1 MLFRNIVK
9 TASASA
15 QQILFWDKPSRKPLE
30 KSQQSARIT
39 KRDLLYMMVV
49 MQGTPLPFASDLD
62 RRPAYD
68 VAIIGGGF
76 SGVMTAVHLL
86 RRCRPATSILL
97 IERGEHLGRGLAF
110 GTHSAEH
117 LLNVPA
123 GNMSAFDDD
132 PAHFLKWLRR
142 HKDAEVSPA
151 AFVSRQWYGEYVNSL
166 LAEQLRQPD
175 PASLRCVHEEVVGIE
190 RLGETL
196 RLTMTDS
203 SHHDARLVVLAVGN
217 FPPPDPMPM
226 RQLSDRRY
234 ARYAWS
240 PEALDG
246 IADSELVLLIG
257 SGLTAIDQVVAL
269 NGRGFRGTVYMLSR
283 RGLLPA
289 LHQPGTAWPTE
300 WTAELPASIRPLV
313 AEVRRQVRLAAERG
327 VDWRAVIDSL
337 RPATQRIWKSLGL
350 AERKRFLRH
359 VRCFWEVHRHR
370 LAPEVGRMLDAL
382 RQSGRLVTKAGR
394 VLECVERDGHV
405 EVLYRDRESTETG
418 SLRVARIIN
427 CTGHETDARKIDS
440 PIVKSLL
447 ENNLARV
454 DSGALGLDIS
464 DAGAVVDSSGLPSK
478 SLFALGSVRKGL
490 LWEST
495 AVPEI
500 RVQARALAERLAHEL
515 TTATSPFETVGPRSS
530 GNKTAANGIA

>member
-1 MLFRNIVK
+1 
-9 TASASA
+9 
-15 QQILFWDKPSRKPLE
+15 
-30 KSQQSARIT
+30 
-39 KRDLLYMMVV
+39 MMVV

-62 RRPAYD
+62 KRPAYD

-86 RRCRPATSILL
+86 RHCRSTASILL

-110 GTHSAEH
+110 GTHTVQH

-123 GNMSAFDDD
+123 KNMSAFADE
-132 PAHFLKWLRR
+132 PSHFLEWLQR
-142 HKDAEVSPA
+142 HKNAEISPT
-151 AFVSRQWYGEYVNSL
+151 AFVSRQWYGEYIGTL
-166 LAEQLRQPD
+166 LAEQLRRPD
-175 PASLRCVHEEVVGIE
+175 SPSLQCVHEEVVTIE
-190 RLGETL
+190 RQNEAL

-203 SHHDARLVVLAVGN
+203 SHHEARLVVLAVGN
-217 FPPPDPMPM
+217 FPPPDPMPL
-226 RQLSDRRY
+226 RQLSSHRY

-246 IADSELVLLIG
+246 ITDSESILLIG

-269 NGRGFRGTVYMLSR
+269 KGSGFKGTIYMLSR

-289 LHQPGTAWPTE
+289 LHNQGSSWPTE
-300 WTAELPASIRPLV
+300 WTEELPNSIRPLV
-313 AEVRRQVRLAAERG
+313 VEIRRQVCLAAERG

-337 RPATQRIWKSLGL
+337 RPATQRIWKNLDL

-370 LAPEVGRMLDAL
+370 LAPEVGRALDEL
-382 RQSGRLVTKAGR
+382 RQSGQLVMKAGR
-394 VLECVERDGHV
+394 VLECVERNGQV
-405 EVLYRDRESTETG
+405 EVSYRDRESTGTET
-418 SLRVARIIN
+418 LRVSRIVN

-440 PIVKSLL
+440 PVVKSLL
-447 ENNLARV
+447 DNHLARV
-454 DSGALGLDIS
+454 DSSALGLDIS
-464 DAGAVVDSSGLPSK
+464 EDGAVIDASGIASK
-478 SLFALGSVRKGL
+478 SLFALGSARKGL

-500 RVQARALAERLAHEL
+500 RVQAHALAELLAQAL
-515 TTATSPFETVGPRSS
+515 ASSANSYETIASRPSR
-530 GNKTAANGIA
+530 NKSVADRMA